1 MIIGLDVVF
10 DKFDIPGDGPV
21 GLASV
26 VSQFLDDER
35 YDLNEIFEVHFFL
48 FSDLRKFIKSI
59 CNTFYVVS
67 FAMVVLISHGQ

>member
-1 MIIGLDVVF
+1 
-10 DKFDIPGDGPV
+10 
-21 GLASV
+21 
-26 VSQFLDDER
+26 
-35 YDLNEIFEVHFFL
+35 L